1 LLRAAG
7 PLDQMVDSTF
17 VGSIQKFLDIGW
29 GMSTFESI
37 QGGYPPIDWIDPID
51 KAEKE
56 ADMHPVSYLFEEI
69 YRDYWGIP
77 KAERARERK
86 RPEGP
91 AWHRRHPQHRG
102 DQQ

>member
-1 LLRAAG
+1 
-7 PLDQMVDSTF
+7 
-17 VGSIQKFLDIGW
+17 
-29 GMSTFESI
+29 
-37 QGGYPPIDWIDPID
+37 
-51 KAEKE
+51 
-56 ADMHPVSYLFEEI
+56 MHPVSYLFEEI

-91 AWHRRHPQHRG
+91 AWRRRQPRHRS

>member
-1 LLRAAG
+1 LNRSKAVVYLLI
-7 PLDQMVDSTF
+7 
-17 VGSIQKFLDIGW
+17 GSIQEAK
-29 GMSTFESI
+29 
-37 QGGYPPIDWIDPID
+37 
-51 KAEKE
+51 KE

-91 AWHRRHPQHRG
+91 AWRRRQPQNRG
-102 DQQ
+102 DRE